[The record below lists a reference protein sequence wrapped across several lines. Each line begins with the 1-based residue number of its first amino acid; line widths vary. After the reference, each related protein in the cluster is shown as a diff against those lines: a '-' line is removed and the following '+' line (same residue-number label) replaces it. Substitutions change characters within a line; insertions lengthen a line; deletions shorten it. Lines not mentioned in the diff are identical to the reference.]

1 MASRTQW
8 AAAAVVL
15 AAVACGAP
23 CREAVAKEEA
33 SKSTAKPAKSIDEQ
47 IIFSNAIENGRIP
60 EVGAL
65 LAQGFSVN
73 DAQAYGFNAGDSP
86 LMKAAQQ
93 GNAQLVAFLL
103 RRGARVG
110 YRNPRDG
117 ETALFRAA
125 KFAGGGGTTD
135 RYTIDVYSAAGKFLR
150 TTTDHDVQ
158 KQSTIGHAVERG
170 CQPCI
175 ICWRC
180 GAGTNG
186 NEKLQLF
193 RMRGQIG
200 RENK

>member
-47 IIFSNAIENGRIP
+47 ITFSNAIENGRIP
-60 EVGAL
+60 EVEAL

-110 YRNPRDG
+110 YRTRA
-117 ETALFRAA
+117 TAKPHCSALPSLRAA
-125 KFAGGGGTTD
+125 AAPPTATPSTT
-135 RYTIDVYSAAGKFLR
+135 AAHWRCCCRPVPPRMCL
-150 TTTDHDVQ
+150 TTTGVYRCTLRVRTG
-158 KQSTIGHAVERG
+158 SLPPCWLAVLT
-170 CQPCI
+170 P
-175 ICWRC
+175 
-180 GAGTNG
+180 
-186 NEKLQLF
+186 
-193 RMRGQIG
+193 MRPPTG
-200 RENK
+200 RP